1 VGASLV
7 PLSVPSLS
15 SSPWTED
22 DEIRDEIDDLRVLVL
37 LAFDEVFAFDKFP
50 ERPVPVLPLL
60 RLRWMVVV
68 LSLLLVVDLVPK
80 VFFDPALP
88 VDAPTVAD
96 EDDPIV
102 LVFFMPFFRL
112 ALLFA
117 AAAVLDGPPLVAA
130 ATFFDGLVA
139 ALVAPNLLRFPKTI
153 AALLFG
159 ANQEER
165 SAQAHARHST
175 VVTLRYG

>member
-1 VGASLV
+1 MGASLV

-50 ERPVPVLPLL
+50 ERLVPVLPLL

-80 VFFDPALP
+80 VFFDPLP

-96 EDDPIV
+96 EDAPIV

-117 AAAVLDGPPLVAA
+117 AAAVLGGPPLVAA